1 MAFNKA
7 PSNWLTGYSLN
18 TNTVNVQTS
27 NAGAT
32 ATFPEL
38 TSAEANATT
47 GDIRK
52 IVYAVIEQ
60 LYQKFQATTA
70 ADRPNRMSI
79 SRSST
84 VGADNTVNHT
94 YVLSLTLSAAGG
106 LDVADEAT

>member
-7 PSNWLTGYSLN
+7 PTNWLTGYSLN
-18 TNTVNVQTS
+18 TNAVTVNTS

-38 TSAEANATT
+38 TNIEANATD

-60 LYQKFQATTA
+60 LYQKFQATPT
-70 ADRPNRMSI
+70 ADRPNRMSVT
-79 SRSST
+79 RSSA
-84 VGADNTVNHT
+84 VGANNSISHT
-94 YVLSLTLSAAGG
+94 YIVSLTLAASG
-106 LDVADEAT
+106 LEVAEEA

>member
-18 TNTVNVQTS
+18 TNAVTVNTS

-38 TSAEANATT
+38 TSSEANAST

-60 LYQKFQATTA
+60 LYQKFQATPA
-70 ADRPNRMSI
+70 ADRPNRMNV

-84 VGADNTVNHT
+84 VGTDNAVTHT
-94 YVLSLTLSAAGG
+94 YIVTLTMAANGG
-106 LDVADEAT
+106 LEVADEAT

>member
-7 PSNWLTGYSLN
+7 PTNWLTGYSLN
-18 TNTVNVQTS
+18 TNAVTVNTS

-38 TSAEANATT
+38 TNIEANATT

-60 LYQKFQATTA
+60 LYQKFQATPT
-70 ADRPNRMSI
+70 ADRPNRMSVT
-79 SRSST
+79 RSST
-84 VGADNTVNHT
+84 VGENNNISHT
-94 YVLSLTLSAAGG
+94 YIVSLTLAATE
-106 LDVADEAT
+106 LDVANEV